1 VRLDHLLSKEHNTST
16 FPGFPDSE
24 RGVAGT
30 QVPNVCLFR
39 LLKESWNYWLW
50 FIAVTDAGVS
60 TDSCWGRGGCWLSRV
75 VDCLLARCWVLRQ
88 HASGL
93 SISPG
98 TLFVSGVVFE
108 NCRVDASIFV
118 VKLLRAHGGCL
129 GFRSR

>member
-1 VRLDHLLSKEHNTST
+1 MRLDHLLSKEHNTST
-16 FPGFPDSE
+16 FPGFPDQE

-60 TDSCWGRGGCWLSRV
+60 TDPSGSWRTLAESGGGLFTCT
-75 VDCLLARCWVLRQ
+75 LLGPEAARLRAG
-88 HASGL
+88 H
-93 SISPG
+93 SPG
-98 TLFVSGVVFE
+98 TLCVSGVVFE